1 VGAKKILIF
10 LGIASIAL
18 FLGLGTNL
26 LARQQAKTAEQ
37 EKTKAAEQQ
46 KPPVRQKVRPA
57 DLQKPKTIK
66 EASLSEHYKDWLT
79 QDVVYIITDE
89 ERSVFLALTTDEER
103 ENFIEQFWARRNT
116 DPREGSNEF
125 KIEHY
130 RRIAYANEHF
140 ASGVPGWK
148 TDRGRTY
155 ILFGE
160 PDGKESHPSG
170 GNYYREFWEGGG
182 NTTVYPFERWRYR
195 HIDNVGDDVELEFV
209 DKTFTNEYRL
219 AMSPEE
225 KDMLLTVPGAGLTES
240 EELGLTNKEDRVNY
254 GYMDQTNF
262 QRSKDQPFERM
273 AQYFNVQRPPQ
284 LKFNDLKA
292 VVSTRVTYNQLP
304 YAMRTDFIRLS
315 SDKVLVPITI
325 EMNNRDLEFK
335 RELQFNR
342 ASVNVYGNVTD
353 LRGMIRAEF
362 EDTVSAE
369 YTDEFFD
376 QGKTKRSI
384 YQHTVALSPGQRYR
398 LDLVLKDINGGN
410 VGSHSYLVAVP
421 KFDDDGLMAS
431 SIILANS
438 IKAIPSTYEKLE
450 QFVIGDMKVQPNV
463 KCEYVDGQVL
473 IPYLQIYNAQEDQ
486 TTLEPS
492 LQISY
497 TVKSG
502 NRAVFIRRTRRHC
515 GSDSRQEHGTGGL
528 PAFCQGP
535 GSDRKPDS
543 DLRGRISRR
552 QSANGRQ
559 IADGLGKEVITPV
572 IIRMAANHRRCMEWR
587 MTSFQHRRAPHLDT
601 Q

>member
-1 VGAKKILIF
+1 MGAKRILT
-10 LGIASIAL
+10 LCLSIASVPL
-18 FLGLGTNL
+18 FFGLESDL
-26 LARQQAKTAEQ
+26 LARQQAKAAEQ

-46 KPPVRQKVRPA
+46 KPPDRQKVRPA

-66 EASLSEHYKDWLT
+66 ESSLSDYYKRWLT
-79 QDVVYIITDE
+79 EDALYIISEE

-103 ENFIEQFWARRNT
+103 ENFIDQFWARRSS

-170 GNYYREFWEGGG
+170 GSYQREFWEGGG
-182 NTTVYPFERWRYR
+182 STSVYPFERWRYR
-195 HIDNVGDDVELEFV
+195 HIDGVGDDVELEFV

-219 AMSPEE
+219 AMSAEE
-225 KDMLLTVPGAGLTES
+225 KDMLLNVPNAGLTEN
-240 EELGLTNKEDRVNY
+240 EELGLSNKEDRVNY
-254 GYMDQTNF
+254 GGMMQETF
-262 QRSKDQPFERM
+262 QRSKDAPFERM
-273 AQYFNVQRPPQ
+273 ARYFNVQRPPQ

-304 YAMRTDFIRLS
+304 YSMRTDFIRLS

-325 EMNNRDLEFK
+325 EINNSDLEFK
-335 RELQFNR
+335 KELQFNR

-362 EDTVSAE
+362 ENTISAE

-376 QGKTKRSI
+376 QGKNKRSI
-384 YQHTVALSPGQRYR
+384 YQKIVALAPGQRYR

-410 VGSHSYLVAVP
+410 VGSQMYLIPVP
-421 KFDDDGLMAS
+421 KFDEDGLMAS
-431 SIILANS
+431 SVILANS
-438 IKAIPSTYEKLE
+438 IKAIPSTYDQLE

-463 KCEYVDGQVL
+463 KCEYVEGQIL

-492 LQISY
+492 LQVSY

-502 NRAVFIRRTRRHC
+502 QRIVMDLEDLKGRTVQFSSGARVVIVGQIPIRNMEPGKYQLEVKIFDRIANRSLITNADFEVV
-515 GSDSRQEHGTGGL
+515 SPPS
-528 PAFCQGP
+528 P
-535 GSDRKPDS
+535 GK
-543 DLRGRISRR
+543 
-552 QSANGRQ
+552 
-559 IADGLGKEVITPV
+559 
-572 IIRMAANHRRCMEWR
+572 
-587 MTSFQHRRAPHLDT
+587 
-601 Q
+601 